1 MPTEPTRPRRALDA
15 DGQLI
20 AHPYQRSAPGLVSAG
35 SHLQPGP
42 RCTAGDRCEPLDSD
56 GVWTKPGPGDPPVGC
71 SVVRGDTKEKPGS
84 WTRWRAFAYVRGGS
98 NIQLLPYSLVRDED
112 SYPAHRCRPRP
123 TSHNT
128 RRGQGHSWPAALS
141 RRAARAA
148 EQGKT
153 GRRHGNGFCACWA
166 SSPRPHRATGPV
178 SGLGRC

>member
-15 DGQLI
+15 SGQLV
-20 AHPYQRSAPGLVSAG
+20 AHPYQRSVPGPRIRRI
-35 SHLQPGP
+35 HLQPGP

-98 NIQLLPYSLVRDED
+98 NIQLLLYSLVRDED
-112 SYPAHRCRPRP
+112 SYPAPRCRPKP
-123 TSHNT
+123 ASHNT
-128 RRGQGHSWPAALS
+128 R
-141 RRAARAA
+141 ARAGPFLA
-148 EQGKT
+148 RRIVATGRSGSRAGQT

-166 SSPRPHRATGPV
+166 SSLRPHRATGPV
-178 SGLGRC
+178 RGLARC